1 MVKNLRKLRM
11 NKGVSQQQLA
21 DVMGTSQQ
29 SVNKYEN
36 HNVEPDI
43 SALIKLADY
52 FETSIDYLVGHTL
65 PAEQNIVE
73 EIEPTKEE
81 TTLIRNYRHL
91 SKDEKESIQLVL
103 KNYLRNNR
111 AREMKCPKKVRQK

>member
-1 MVKNLRKLRM
+1 MVKNLRKLRI
-11 NKGVSQQQLA
+11 NKGISQQQLA

-52 FETSIDYLVGHTL
+52 FETSIDYLVGHTT
-65 PAEQNIVE
+65 PTERHIE

-81 TTLIRNYRHL
+81 TTLIRDYRHL

-103 KNYLRNNR
+103 RNYLRY
-111 AREMKCPKKVRQK
+111 KKALGT